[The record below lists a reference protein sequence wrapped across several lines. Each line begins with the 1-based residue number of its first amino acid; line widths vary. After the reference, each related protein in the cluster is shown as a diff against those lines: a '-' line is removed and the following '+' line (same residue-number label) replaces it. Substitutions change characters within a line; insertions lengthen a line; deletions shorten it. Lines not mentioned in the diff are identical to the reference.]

1 MLDTSRSDPRC
12 LSHTIAPAHLKVNAL
27 TELPP
32 RTRLKLRFRNEA
44 LLHFQ
49 HGVQAVGFCFSPIR
63 ALHEADQEATQ
74 HTLLHFVQ
82 GCSHS
87 ALPALIILQQAEEH
101 TIFSFKPKLLCV
113 VGEIPTNPLRVYSK
127 FTASFR
133 LGRCTETCKALAKNT
148 MTRQKTNVVLI
159 TCSPIQ
165 EVEALRTKPKQRMT
179 QQDKHLPSTQE
190 PGFFSA
196 LRLKGPV
203 PSPSTPKRSAHEPS
217 GKSLT

>member
-12 LSHTIAPAHLKVNAL
+12 LSHTIAPAHLKENTL

-32 RTRLKLRFRNEA
+32 RTRLKPRFRNEA

-127 FTASFR
+127 FTAS
-133 LGRCTETCKALAKNT
+133 
-148 MTRQKTNVVLI
+148 I
-159 TCSPIQ
+159 
-165 EVEALRTKPKQRMT
+165 EVREV
-179 QQDKHLPSTQE
+179 H
-190 PGFFSA
+190 
-196 LRLKGPV
+196 
-203 PSPSTPKRSAHEPS
+203 
-217 GKSLT
+217 